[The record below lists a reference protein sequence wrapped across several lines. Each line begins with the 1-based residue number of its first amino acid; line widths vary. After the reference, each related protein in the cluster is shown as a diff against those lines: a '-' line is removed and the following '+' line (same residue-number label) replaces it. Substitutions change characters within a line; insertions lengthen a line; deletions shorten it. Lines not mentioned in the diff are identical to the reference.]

1 MDTEITSH
9 SSSLRN
15 HRDEGRSSV
24 TARKLR
30 WEIQVSQSRF
40 SSWESY
46 GVSTLGMPFSGHI
59 EKKVSENSQ
68 HGFAKG
74 KSFLT
79 NPIAFYTKMTS
90 FNDERRAG
98 DVIYLKAF
106 NTASLQVR
114 RLQAVSSGGQP
125 DG

>member
-9 SSSLRN
+9 SSSLRS

-24 TARKLR
+24 TAGKLR
-30 WEIQVSQSRF
+30 WEIQASQSRF

-46 GVSTLGMPFSGHI
+46 GVSTLGMHFSGLI
-59 EKKVSENSQ
+59 EKKVTENSQ
-68 HGFAKG
+68 HGF
-74 KSFLT
+74 
-79 NPIAFYTKMTS
+79 AFYTKMTS
-90 FNDERRAG
+90 FNDERRAR

-114 RLQAVSSGGQP
+114 RLQSVSSGGQP